1 MRFKFLSILEVIGDD
16 GVGRRELLV
25 VLPSQRFKSTRQ
37 GTVEWSSVDE
47 IDNSG
52 ELCRLASWAHVSTS
66 MGEAFGNLGSFLERV
81 KEQTLKGGPRCTGG
95 GRLSELDV
103 TF

>member
-1 MRFKFLSILEVIGDD
+1 MKD
-16 GVGRRELLV
+16 
-25 VLPSQRFKSTRQ
+25 Q
-37 GTVEWSSVDE
+37 

-52 ELCRLASWAHVSTS
+52 ELCKLASWAHVSTS

-81 KEQTLKGGPRCTGG
+81 KEQTLKGGPRCTDG

-103 TF
+103 TLRRTLFKCCYSPDSYKTPSMFACVRQC